1 MARPDWTKP
10 ESYPKTPEAWPFR
23 VWAWEF
29 LRRNPEFQR
38 QCDELAEASA
48 GAKQRM
54 ARSWGLGEFKPY
66 KEGYFSPSGCLWLSE
81 AFREY
86 EAAEDSDKEY
96 RVLLKQ
102 HEVALVFDLNNVTTA
117 GLSAIEAQLGAARE
131 VLLDYMREFGLKPA
145 DVRVNRRGLFEA
157 LRVYDA
163 IVHGGARITD
173 VAKELEPAAFP
184 PDTTK
189 ALLDRQNYLRKKV
202 NDDLKRGKSLIE
214 ERGYLKLVSRD
225 YIEDRSE
232 VRKKP
237 RG

>member
-86 EAAEDSDKEY
+86 EAAKDSDKEY
-96 RVLLKQ
+96 RVVLKQ

-117 GLSAIEAQLGAARE
+117 GLSAIDAQLGAARD
-131 VLLDYMREFGLKPA
+131 VLLGYLREFGLKPA
-145 DVRVNRRGLFEA
+145 DVRVNQSGLFKT

-163 IVHGGARITD
+163 LTYGNVTPTEVARQLFPDAFTD
-173 VAKELEPAAFP
+173 RGDPDAARKE
-184 PDTTK
+184 
-189 ALLDRQNYLRKKV
+189 V
-202 NDDLKRGKSLIE
+202 NDAKRRAKLLIE
-214 ERGYLKLVSRD
+214 EKGYLRLVTRD
-225 YIEDRSE
+225 YLDSRRRSS
-232 VRKKP
+232 KK
-237 RG
+237 

>member
-10 ESYPKTPEAWPFR
+10 ESYPKTPEGWSFR

-86 EAAEDSDKEY
+86 EAAEDGDKEY
-96 RVLLKQ
+96 RVVLKQ
-102 HEVALVFDLNNVTTA
+102 HEVALVFDLNHVTTA
-117 GLSAIEAQLGAARE
+117 GLSALDVQLEVARDI
-131 VLLDYMREFGLKPA
+131 LMDYMQKFGLKPV
-145 DVRVNRRGLFEA
+145 DVRIKPSGLFDA

-163 IVHGGARITD
+163 ITYGGVRPTD
-173 VAKELEPAAFP
+173 VAKELVASHPEVGPILLECSNMPPYAHAIQRVTGRPVFDFTTLIGVYFAASF
-184 PDTTK
+184 
-189 ALLDRQNYLRKKV
+189 RKPFT
-202 NDDLKRGKSLIE
+202 GF
-214 ERGYLKLVSRD
+214 Y
-225 YIEDRSE
+225 
-232 VRKKP
+232 
-237 RG
+237 

>member
-10 ESYPKTPEAWPFR
+10 ESYPKTPEGWPFR

-86 EAAEDSDKEY
+86 EAAEDGDKEY
-96 RVLLKQ
+96 RVVLKQ

-131 VLLDYMREFGLKPA
+131 VLLDYLREFELKPA

-163 IVHGGARITD
+163 LTYGGATPTEA
-173 VAKELEPAAFP
+173 AKVLDPDAFSERGDPDAA
-184 PDTTK
+184 
-189 ALLDRQNYLRKKV
+189 RKKV
-202 NDDLKRGKSLIE
+202 NDLRQRAKSLIE
-214 ERGYLKLVSRD
+214 EKGYLKLVSRD
-225 YIEDRSE
+225 YIEDRS
-232 VRKKP
+232 KAGKT
-237 RG
+237 

>member
-86 EAAEDSDKEY
+86 EAAEDGDKEY
-96 RVLLKQ
+96 RVVLKQ

-117 GLSAIEAQLGAARE
+117 GLAPSVNGKRFAACGIVNQPLDKANALSLSSESSLRGLRRAARFF
-131 VLLDYMREFGLKPA
+131 VSGLIW
-145 DVRVNRRGLFEA
+145 RVTMNE
-157 LRVYDA
+157 
-163 IVHGGARITD
+163 
-173 VAKELEPAAFP
+173 
-184 PDTTK
+184 
-189 ALLDRQNYLRKKV
+189 
-202 NDDLKRGKSLIE
+202 
-214 ERGYLKLVSRD
+214 
-225 YIEDRSE
+225 
-232 VRKKP
+232 
-237 RG
+237 